1 MESTMTKINRADLSA
16 ANLRTLRRMKISAG
30 IRYFILIV
38 IGLFMAY
45 PLFWMLGSSFKV
57 NADIFNSINIFPP
70 AGNATFDNFP
80 AAWNITRLGNMWF
93 YYMNT
98 LRFLI
103 PRVIFQVASCTLTAY
118 AIARFNFPGKKLIFG
133 AVMLTLLMPDIA
145 FRIPVFFIFRD
156 LGLLDTHASLYVQEA
171 FAVNSFFVFM
181 IIQFMRTIPRELDE
195 ASVIDGCG
203 PLRTLLYV
211 LAPVLRPIIITVG
224 LLTFM
229 WGSNEFLGPLIYLND
244 PTKHVLAQALR
255 GLMGDADTLVNYGA
269 IFAAATIAIIPTLAI
284 FFACSKFFVDSV
296 AQSGLKE

>member
-1 MESTMTKINRADLSA
+1 MIKGGKNKDGLSDV
-16 ANLRTLRRMKISAG
+16 NLRTLRRVRISAG

-38 IGLFMAY
+38 IGFVMAY
-45 PLFWMLGSSFKV
+45 PLFWMLGSSFKE
-57 NADIFNSINIFPP
+57 NIDIFSNINIFPP
-70 AGNATFDNFP
+70 RGRATFDNFP
-80 AAWNITRLGNMWF
+80 AAWNINRLGNMFF

-103 PRVIFQVASCTLTAY
+103 PRVIVQVISCTLTAY
-118 AIARFNFPGKKLIFG
+118 AIARFNFPGKKIIFG
-133 AVMLTLLMPDIA
+133 AVMLTLLMPDVA

-156 LGLLDTHASLYVQEA
+156 LNLLDSFASLYVAEA
-171 FAVNSFFVFM
+171 LAVNSFFVFM

-203 PLRTLLYV
+203 PLRTLWHV
-211 LAPVLRPIIITVG
+211 LIPVLRPIIITVG

-229 WGSNEFLGPLIYLND
+229 WGSNDFIGPLIYLTT

-296 AQSGLKE
+296 ASSGLKE